1 MMVTDIEDHH
11 GNQAG
16 AVVDHHDAQ
25 VTTITTTP
33 RLVVRVRVLPLL
45 PSLWTAAYLPSVS
58 TILTMTECG
67 WMLGGAQV

>member
-1 MMVTDIEDHH
+1 MSLIPKADVVGDHH
-11 GNQAG
+11 Q
-16 AVVDHHDAQ
+16 DAL
-25 VTTITTTP
+25 VTTITMVTMT
-33 RLVVRVRVLPLL
+33 VWRVRVLPLL